1 MCIRDRFI
9 SAPFLAILAYYLIEP
24 SNTTNAVALA
34 FTAGF
39 ASETILLM
47 VRSIANK
54 ISPNSRSGPQY
65 GAIAGVVTLSNK
77 DESFEKPAQKAEVLI
92 SESPQ
97 IHSITDEKGFYILGN
112 VPVGE
117 HCISIKYTTQVNNK
131 LEERTKKDT
140 VKIERAQA
148 IVKKMLSSLQKIRH
162 NNNTCL
168 LYTSILM
175 VKQSLA
181 KSAEACWFPFILL
194 FLH

>member
-1 MCIRDRFI
+1 
-9 SAPFLAILAYYLIEP
+9 
-24 SNTTNAVALA
+24 
-34 FTAGF
+34 
-39 ASETILLM
+39 M

-97 IHSITDEKGFYILGN
+97 IHSITDEMGFYILGN